1 MTADAIV
8 LTRVQRIA
16 VAACME
22 RFMAAKQEMDAV
34 MVEVGL
40 DPKKVY
46 EMTPRGDLKERA

>member
-46 EMTPRGDLKERA
+46 EMTPSGDLKERA